1 MSKILINS
9 YLFADISFFTSSN
22 VNFSNLFLLVF
33 LKIRGIKMLDL
44 NWWQTSYL
52 SKNLV
57 LIREPMAQI
66 MPGYLT
72 EYLNLFIL
80 LYEKEALLVDTGSGI
95 KPLLPVVSS
104 IIDKRK
110 LYILTTHSHWDH
122 VGNHYEFSDF
132 PMYIHEDEVPEL
144 LKLEDLTYIRNDI
157 ESRYNS
163 IAQSI
168 PKPFMRSIL
177 NEKFIIKISKD
188 QSLIIGGEELKII
201 ELPGHTLGSIGL
213 WYEKDKIFFTGDAFQ
228 TGFVYADSNPK
239 EFLSSLDKIVSLLSE
254 DLETTIYSSHED
266 LYLHLSDVLRLQE
279 ALEEAL
285 TNPSMTTRLTTTAID
300 LRVFTAGKFQILHP
314 IFQEERTIVHK
325 NIF

>member
-66 MPGYLT
+66 MPVYLT

-239 EFLSSLDKIVSLLSE
+239 EF
-254 DLETTIYSSHED
+254 
-266 LYLHLSDVLRLQE
+266 
-279 ALEEAL
+279 
-285 TNPSMTTRLTTTAID
+285 
-300 LRVFTAGKFQILHP
+300 
-314 IFQEERTIVHK
+314 
-325 NIF
+325 